1 MEFNV
6 LEDKKNRLVFEIDGI
21 GHTYIN
27 ILKNEL
33 WNDEHVKVATY
44 IIKHPQVSKPKFILE
59 TDRDRSPKAALNG
72 AVGRLKK
79 LSEKFKKEMSA
90 IR

>member
-1 MEFNV
+1 MKIKV
-6 LEDKKNRLVFEIDGI
+6 LEGKKSRLVFETEGI
-21 GHTYIN
+21 GHSYLN
-27 ILKNEL
+27 VLKNEL
-33 WNDEHVKVATY
+33 WNDEHVKTATY
-44 IIKHPQVSKPKFILE
+44 VIKHPQASKPKFILE
-59 TDRDRSPKAALNG
+59 TDGKSPKAALNG